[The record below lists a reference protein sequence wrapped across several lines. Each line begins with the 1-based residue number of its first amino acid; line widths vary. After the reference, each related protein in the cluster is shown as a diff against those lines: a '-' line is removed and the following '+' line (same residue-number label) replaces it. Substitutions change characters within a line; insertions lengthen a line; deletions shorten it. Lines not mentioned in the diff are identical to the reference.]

1 MDDLEQL
8 RQKINK
14 IDEKMIELFEE
25 RMKTVC
31 SIAEYKERHS
41 MQVLDEKREKEVI
54 ARNLA
59 KLKNKSIKVETE
71 YFLNQVMYVSRM
83 LQGEIIQKKDKEV

>member
-31 SIAEYKERHS
+31 SIAEYKKRHS

-59 KLKNKSIKVETE
+59 KLKDKSIKVETE
-71 YFLNQVMYVSRM
+71 YFLNQLMYVSRM
-83 LQGEIIQKKDKEV
+83 LQGKIIQKKDTEV

>member
-1 MDDLEQL
+1 
-8 RQKINK
+8 
-14 IDEKMIELFEE
+14 
-25 RMKTVC
+25 MKTVC